1 SAASSASSSS
11 GSHNHH
17 RHHASRKHGHE
28 RSRSYSAPT
37 SNPEGIAE
45 NPTGAENEGTQD
57 NKGEAVLAK
66 IDPKAKTGS
75 TVVESDSDEC
85 YEKEYLDSLKHKSNR
100 ASYVGGAATGV
111 AAAVGTFVVF
121 ASPLAVAGA
130 AAVGAGG
137 AWKLLRDKGKR
148 EVKAAE
154 GTMKSGDH
162 SGDVTQTMLGAP
174 GTDLP

>member
-1 SAASSASSSS
+1 
-11 GSHNHH
+11 
-17 RHHASRKHGHE
+17 
-28 RSRSYSAPT
+28 
-37 SNPEGIAE
+37 
-45 NPTGAENEGTQD
+45 
-57 NKGEAVLAK
+57 
-66 IDPKAKTGS
+66 
-75 TVVESDSDEC
+75 
-85 YEKEYLDSLKHKSNR
+85 
-100 ASYVGGAATGV
+100 YVGGAATGV
-111 AAAVGTFVVF
+111 AAAVGTFVVILVDYCEGQRPLLPSRGLSVF

-174 GTDLP
+174 GTDLPAKSQ